1 MRVGFF
7 TPTFHTLAPTWRRDP
22 QIVKLAAPTIC
33 GALAAN
39 GFEDLRQ
46 YDFEVQVFDLERA
59 EPGRLNLRVFF
70 DDANVE
76 AFLRD
81 DHPEIRAQV
90 ELLLHVLEVEEAD
103 LFAFSCASVL
113 EIYADMHAVGSLNLC
128 FTKVLKERWPRCTT
142 MIGGLKISP
151 DSKHKAEYVSMLE
164 RCPTLDFATE
174 SRGEAPILNVVD
186 HLRSG
191 ATFESFGQNYERY
204 GHGIYLRGGSD
215 REMRLSPSLARAEGI
230 EVARGYT
237 KVGLD
242 SALVNGAVPLDVN
255 PLAEAPK
262 SLVSLNAIP
271 SKVGAP
277 VGLRAAAPGSVSL
290 PLSPVSDQPVAAAPA
305 IAEVPGT
312 TGESATPEVGFG
324 PQGEHDR
331 KPIFNP
337 SVMLT
342 PWFDPRNIERRK
354 ITGRALTERYHLGP
368 EWQQRLAPYLDDRI
382 AILPGIFM
390 EGCNARCAF
399 CAYSMTKMVTRDVKE
414 VVRALAHL
422 REKHDVKY
430 FHFLN
435 TNINGSMKYAEAFVD
450 ELIAAKLDLYWSDCA
465 NLWALNPKLLEKMVK
480 SGCIRFTFGLECP
493 SDRMLDYIGK
503 GITVRQAHERL
514 KLASDLGIWNH
525 LLLITGLPTETEE
538 DQKHFVEFLE
548 ESRPYSDA
556 YSISAFYLIGSSL
569 MGAFPHRYGIEMM
582 PNPSGLLEDQ
592 GFNEAGGLTWE
603 RKKRQIIRS
612 TELITDTIKRLK
624 VDPKYWS
631 GAIDLE
637 LIFWLYERLG
647 HTNKQD
653 IVRCYE
659 DAYLGAPAHPK
670 AYAPALR
677 QLLGQPG
684 RAIELLSKGGL
695 RARAD
700 ELEIRHESLVL
711 PVESTNGGGRVEL
724 ELRCLTHGTKPSL
737 VSGENVGASASV
749 PAAFAEPLAALVAE
763 GSELDRSVAKA
774 GWTIADRNISKGAG
788 SLGIR
793 LELGDRAVDLYVH
806 AVAPGARV
814 FLSRGTLGV
823 SYSVPAGAAD
833 ATKDPRVMDFLQ
845 RVAKYLLDRLSLD
858 PRALASKWVD
868 LEAVKEFAGTLIHEL
883 EAPLLEEIRLEPS
896 HKHAHVG
903 KRHRD
908 QYSKVTPPE
917 PPKAANG

>member
-46 YDFEVQVFDLERA
+46 YDFEVEVFDLER
-59 EPGRLNLRVFF
+59 EQPGRLNLRVFF

-113 EIYADMHAVGSLNLC
+113 EIYADMHAVANLNLC
-128 FTKVLKERWPRCTT
+128 FTKALKQRWPKCRT

-164 RCPTLDFATE
+164 RCPTLDFAVE
-174 SRGEAPILNVVD
+174 NRGEAPILNVVD
-186 HLRSG
+186 HLASG
-191 ATFESFGQNYERY
+191 ASFESLGQTYERY
-204 GHGIYLRGGSD
+204 GSGLYLRSGSD

-242 SALVNGAVPLDVN
+242 SALVNGAVPLDTN

-262 SLVSLNAIP
+262 ALVSLHSIP
-271 SKVGAP
+271 AKVGAP
-277 VGLRAAAPGSVSL
+277 VGLRVAPASAAHPL
-290 PLSPVSDQPVAAAPA
+290 PISPVSDAPQAAAQAPET
-305 IAEVPGT
+305 IEEP
-312 TGESATPEVGFG
+312 ATPEVGFG
-324 PQGEHDR
+324 PQGEHER

-354 ITGRALTERYHLGP
+354 ITGQQLADRYHLGP
-368 EWQQRLAPYLDDRI
+368 EWQARLAPHMGDRI

-450 ELIAAKLDLYWSDCA
+450 ELIAAKLELYWSDCA
-465 NLWALNPKLLEKMVK
+465 NLWALNPRLLEKMVK

-514 KLASDLGIWNH
+514 KLASDMGIWNH
-525 LLLITGLPTETEE
+525 LLLITGLPTETDE
-538 DQKHFVEFLE
+538 DQKHFVDFLE
-548 ESRPYSDA
+548 ESKDYSNA

-592 GFNEAGGLTWE
+592 GFNETGGLTWE

-624 VDPKYWS
+624 IDPKYWS

-637 LIFWLYERLG
+637 LLFWLYECFG
-647 HTNKQD
+647 HASKAD
-653 IVRCYE
+653 VVRCYE
-659 DAYLGAPAHPK
+659 DAFLGAPAHPK
-670 AYAPALR
+670 AYLPGARAALESSPALAE
-677 QLLGQPG
+677 QLT
-684 RAIELLSKGGL
+684 RGGL
-695 RARAD
+695 RALP
-700 ELEIRHESLVL
+700 EQLEVRSESVIL
-711 PVESTNGGGRVEL
+711 PVESTQGGGKVEL
-724 ELRCLTHGTKPSL
+724 ELRCLTHGLKPSL
-737 VSGENVGASASV
+737 VSGENVGASAAV
-749 PAAFAEPLAALVAE
+749 ETPFAEPLAALLSE
-763 GSELDRSVAKA
+763 GSELDRSITKA
-774 GWTIADRNISKGAG
+774 GWTVLDRSISKGVG

-793 LELGDRAVDLYVH
+793 LELGGRAVDLYVH
-806 AVAPGARV
+806 SVAPGARV

-823 SYSVPAGAAD
+823 SYSVPAGFTD
-833 ATKDPRVMDFLQ
+833 PTKDPRVIAFLQ
-845 RVAKYLLDRLSLD
+845 QLGKVLLERLAAD
-858 PRALASKWVD
+858 PRAAAAAWVNLD
-868 LEAVKEFAGTLIHEL
+868 AVREFAAALITEL
-883 EAPLLEEIRLEPS
+883 EAPFLADIRLEPL
-896 HKHAHVG
+896 HKHANVG

-908 QYSKVTPPE
+908 QYSKVT
-917 PPKAANG
+917 ANG